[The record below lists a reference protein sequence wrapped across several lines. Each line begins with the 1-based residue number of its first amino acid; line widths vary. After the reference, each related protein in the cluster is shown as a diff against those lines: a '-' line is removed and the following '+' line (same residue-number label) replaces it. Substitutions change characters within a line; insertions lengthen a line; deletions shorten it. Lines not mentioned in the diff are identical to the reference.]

1 MVILWAEI
9 VQLAVASAWLRHFG
23 QVIISS
29 SPEKLFVG
37 YHWAQKMYLA
47 RSLVSQDGLIVL
59 GNDLEGRSIQ
69 GAPLWP
75 QQREKDWES
84 WVRSVRAASDA
95 MASDVN
101 TKQLEAKA
109 RSIDQQTDFDVMQQ
123 RRESK
128 LFLGEQNANAAA
140 SSVTITSGSPLLKE
154 LDHVTQTEI
163 QAQNIRAAGQNTAAA
178 TWFQSRMVRRQIPF
192 AS

>member
-59 GNDLEGRSIQ
+59 GFDLEGRSIQ

-75 QQREKDWES
+75 QQREQDWES
-84 WVRSVRAASDA
+84 WVRSVRRRRMRWPPMSTPNNWTRKLG
-95 MASDVN
+95 V
-101 TKQLEAKA
+101 
-109 RSIDQQTDFDVMQQ
+109 SI
-123 RRESK
+123 SK
-128 LFLGEQNANAAA
+128 PIL
-140 SSVTITSGSPLLKE
+140 
-154 LDHVTQTEI
+154 
-163 QAQNIRAAGQNTAAA
+163 
-178 TWFQSRMVRRQIPF
+178 M
-192 AS
+192 

>member
-1 MVILWAEI
+1 
-9 VQLAVASAWLRHFG
+9 
-23 QVIISS
+23 
-29 SPEKLFVG
+29 
-37 YHWAQKMYLA
+37 MYLA

-75 QQREKDWES
+75 QQREQDWES

-101 TKQLEAKA
+101 TNKQLEAKA
-109 RSIDQQTDFDVMQQ
+109 RSIDQQTDFDVMRQ
-123 RRESK
+123 RRESN
-128 LFLGEQNANAAA
+128 LFLGEQNVNAAA
-140 SSVTITSGSPLLKE
+140 SGVTITSGSPLLKE
-154 LDHVTQTEI
+154 LDHVKQTEI

-178 TWFQSRMVRRQIPF
+178 TWFQSRMVRRQIPLDIVGGV
-192 AS
+192 AGAGESVLSTYAGK